1 MMASSATEITMHRA
15 FPLLTSLSLL
25 LLLGCGI
32 DPDKIAGH
40 ELYADDGQVIQAPRT
55 LTFAVVGNTFGTLQ
69 NDEDKEATARGMVSV
84 GDHLVEDLAS
94 QLRHER
100 YAFLVLMGD
109 LVGASSNKA
118 WMAFDS
124 TMRNLLKGETDPESP
139 RIRMPVIPVVGERE
153 FRGDRF
159 LEGFGAAFPDVGSDI
174 GYNRVAGWYAFD
186 AKVRDATWR
195 FLVLDSNKRAL
206 GPRWKEQLYWIPRA
220 VESGDYD
227 HLIVFMHHPLLSLVP
242 ESEANRDGAPA
253 ELLEIVEDSIGL
265 MKLRAV
271 FMADPGTSEAYM
283 VGGRFGT
290 LHVNAGGG
298 GGLADDLQRWGH
310 VRSAGVEA
318 TQLEPIFDM
327 TLLNTFNERA
337 LAHEFPEVVIDAARA
352 ERSYEGFPGVYDSRW
367 FPTHGY
373 WWVEVEGHEM
383 DVIYRIFDG
392 HQGSFDDV
400 YRIRFTSDDGWR
412 TGS

>member
-1 MMASSATEITMHRA
+1 MKHLA
-15 FPLLTSLSLL
+15 LLLLSLL
-25 LLLGCGI
+25 TLLALQACGI
-32 DPDKIAGH
+32 DPDKVATH
-40 ELYADDGQVIQAPRT
+40 EIYADDGQVITAPRS
-55 LTFAVVGNTFGTLQ
+55 LTFAVVGNTFGTLGAE
-69 NDEDKEATARGMVSV
+69 EDKDQAAQGRSSAS
-84 GDHLVEDLAS
+84 DKLIDDLAA

-100 YAFLVLMGD
+100 YSFLVLMGD
-109 LVGASSNKA
+109 LVGSSSGKA
-118 WMAFDS
+118 WEAFDLA
-124 TMRNLLKGETDPESP
+124 MRNLLKGGTEPESP
-139 RIRMPVIPVVGERE
+139 RIRMPVVPVVGERE

-159 LEGFGAAFPDVGSDI
+159 LQGFGAAFPEVGSNI

-186 AKVRDATWR
+186 CKVRDATWR
-195 FLVLDSNKRAL
+195 FLVLDSNKKAL

-220 VESGDYD
+220 VENGEYD
-227 HLIVFMHHPLLSLVP
+227 HLVVFMHHPLLTLVP
-242 ESEANRDGAPA
+242 EGQANHDGAPA

-298 GGLADDLQRWGH
+298 GGVSDDLQRWGH
-310 VRSAGVEA
+310 VRAAGVEA

-327 TLLNTFNERA
+327 TLLNTFNEQA
-337 LAHEFPEVVIDAARA
+337 MAHAFPEVILDAARA

-367 FPTHGY
+367 FPLHGY
-373 WWVEVEGHEM
+373 WWVEIKGHDM

-392 HQGSFDDV
+392 YQATFTDV
-400 YRIRFTSDDGWR
+400 YRIRFTNDDGWR

>member
-1 MMASSATEITMHRA
+1 MVASSASETTMIARTLA
-15 FPLLTSLSLL
+15 ALLSLL
-25 LLLGCGI
+25 LISACGI

-40 ELYADDGQVIQAPRT
+40 EIYADDGQTINAPRT

-69 NDEDKEATARGMVSV
+69 HEEDKEQVARGQRSVSDV
-84 GDHLVEDLAS
+84 LVEDLAA

-109 LVGASSNKA
+109 MVGASSTKA
-118 WMAFDS
+118 WEAFDLA
-124 TMRNLLKGETDPESP
+124 MRNLLKGETEPESP
-139 RIRMPVIPVVGERE
+139 RIRMPVVPVPGERE

-159 LEGFGAAFPDVGSDI
+159 LEGFGAAFPDVGSNI

-186 AKVRDATWR
+186 CKVRDATWR
-195 FLVLDSNKRAL
+195 FLVLDSNRKAL

-220 VESGDYD
+220 VENGEYD
-227 HLIVFMHHPLLSLVP
+227 HLVVFMHHPLMSLVP
-242 ESEANRDGAPA
+242 EGEANHEGAPA

-271 FMADPGTSEAYM
+271 FMADPGTSEAFM

-298 GGLADDLQRWGH
+298 GGEAEDLQRWGH
-310 VRSAGVEA
+310 VRAAGVEA

-337 LAHEFPEVVIDAARA
+337 LAHEFPEVIIDAARA
-352 ERSYEGFPGVYDSRW
+352 QRSYEGFPGVYDSRW

-373 WWVEVEGHEM
+373 WWVEIEGHDM

-392 HQGSFDDV
+392 YEGGFADI
-400 YRIRFTSDDGWR
+400 YRVHFTNEDGWR